1 MGFAQNLAVLM
12 KHYGLTNYRLAKLG
26 NFSDS
31 TVANWLNGDTIPMP
45 NKKATLCSLFNLT
58 EAELYGDE
66 TPRLYDVRP
75 WEKTEAS
82 ESGKESPK
90 TKKSPA
96 PSAGTE
102 DIMKIYSMLTPD
114 RQKQLRAA
122 LADLLKEQ
130 LQD

>member
-12 KHYGLTNYRLAKLG
+12 QHYGLTNYRLAKLG
-26 NFSDS
+26 GFSDS
-31 TVANWLNGDTIPMP
+31 TIANWLNGDTLPAP
-45 NKKATLCSLFNLT
+45 KKREALCSFFNLT

-66 TPRLYDVRP
+66 VPRLYDVRP
-75 WEKTEAS
+75 WEKTEAP
-82 ESGKESPK
+82 ESGKESLQ

-96 PSAGTE
+96 PSTRTE
-102 DIMKIYSMLTPD
+102 DIMKIYSMLTPE
-114 RQKQLRAA
+114 RQKQLRSA